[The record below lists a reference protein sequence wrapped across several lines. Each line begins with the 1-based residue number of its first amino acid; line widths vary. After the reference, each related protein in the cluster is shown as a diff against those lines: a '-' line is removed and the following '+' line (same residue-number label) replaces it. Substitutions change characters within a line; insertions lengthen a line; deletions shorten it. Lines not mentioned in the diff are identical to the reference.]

1 MKIVAQF
8 VVLLCCLA
16 LSCGRF
22 LRAGGPGVVQE
33 RVNTTTFDHLKDPEL
48 KLEEHAGSFRLSRIQ
63 VWYNNSEGIVAI
75 QASYLVKDVL
85 VDSQLVRLGSSLS
98 QENPL
103 TNVLSF
109 IVDLG
114 ENEFVERISGYY
126 TAEGVV
132 SVNYLSFS
140 VRNETHT
147 ETREYGG
154 GRTSGIAVSV
164 LGPVVSLWG
173 QLHDSGFSQIGIYV
187 DPTEWVRETQLL
199 KLPLY
204 GAGSIGATSISLRL
218 SDPVPTIMSNPVS
231 IQIATIIV
239 TYTNDTLHALM
250 VGYVTESGLGRIH
263 PFTSGSPPQAITES
277 IQLNHTSPGTADYVT
292 SARVGF
298 KTGR

>member
-1 MKIVAQF
+1 MSIAAPF

-33 RVNTTTFDHLKDPEL
+33 GVTTTFDHLKDPEL
-48 KLEEHAGSFRLSRIQ
+48 KLEENAGSFRLSRIQ

-75 QASYLVKDVL
+75 QASYIVKDVL
-85 VDSQLVRLGSSLS
+85 VDSQLVQFGSSLS
-98 QENPL
+98 QENSVATVP
-103 TNVLSF
+103 SF
-109 IVDLG
+109 TVDLG
-114 ENEFVERISGYY
+114 ESEFVESISGFY
-126 TAEGVV
+126 TAEGGV

-140 VRNETHT
+140 VKNETHT

-154 GRTSGIAVSV
+154 GRMSGIVTSI

-218 SDPVPTIMSNPVS
+218 KDPVPSILSNPVS
-231 IQIATIIV
+231 TQIATIIV
-239 TYTNDTLHALM
+239 TYTNDTLHAL
-250 VGYVTESGLGRIH
+250 VVDYLTEAGPGGIH
-263 PFTSGSPPQAITES
+263 SIIGGSPAHTNTDS

-298 KTGR
+298 RSGK